1 MNWGNNSLVYSAHI
15 PGTKS
20 RSRSIH
26 RSRLLNEFAAHERVA
41 GFARDVFLLLIS
53 ALLYPVLGVLV
64 VSKHALAYAVF
75 VLSTGEHATNS
86 PADTFYPSNVEF
98 LESCLTFFQV
108 RFN

>member
-1 MNWGNNSLVYSAHI
+1 MA
-15 PGTKS
+15 
-20 RSRSIH
+20 
-26 RSRLLNEFAAHERVA
+26 
-41 GFARDVFLLLIS
+41 
-53 ALLYPVLGVLV
+53 PVLGALV

-108 RFN
+108 IGWSCCYRVTRQVVLKVLLTSKSRLCFSIDSVY